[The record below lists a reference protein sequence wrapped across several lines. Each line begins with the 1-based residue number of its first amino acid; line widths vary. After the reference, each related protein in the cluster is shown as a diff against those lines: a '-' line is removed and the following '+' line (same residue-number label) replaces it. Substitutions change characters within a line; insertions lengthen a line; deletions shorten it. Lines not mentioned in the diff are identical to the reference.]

1 MFPLPGFLTHG
12 PGVPD
17 NGRGADL
24 PPRIVQGAPTVTV
37 VTVVCVPDDHA
48 VELLGT
54 VPEGVRVIAWD
65 GDGPQPDGLADTEF
79 WVPQVEDASELEAK
93 FAAMPRLRVM
103 QLTSAG
109 VEDVLDHVPDGVTL
123 CDARGVHGS
132 SVAELVLTLVLASL
146 RRLPH
151 FLDAQRDRRWD
162 LVEADDLRDKTV
174 LIVGAGDLGEQTA
187 RRLRSF
193 DATPVLVAHSAREGV
208 HATDEL
214 PDLLPDADVVV
225 LTLPLTPKTAGLVD
239 AEFLARMRDGALLVN
254 VARGKVVDTDAL
266 LAELTSGRLRA
277 ALDVVDPE
285 PLPSDHALWS
295 APNLIITPH
304 AAGHVKQAGPR
315 AFALV
320 AEQLRRFVA
329 GEKLE
334 NVVEGAY

>member
-1 MFPLPGFLTHG
+1 MTSM
-12 PGVPD
+12 
-17 NGRGADL
+17 
-24 PPRIVQGAPTVTV
+24 
-37 VTVVCVPDDHA
+37 TVVCVPDDHA
-48 VELLGT
+48 IELLGT

-65 GDGPQPDGLADTEF
+65 GDGAKPEGLEDTEF
-79 WVPQVEDASELEAK
+79 WVPQVEDAAELEAK
-93 FAAMPRLRVM
+93 FAAMPLLRVV

-132 SVAELVLTLVLASL
+132 AVAELVLSLILASL

-151 FLDAQRDRRWD
+151 FLDAQRHSHWD

-187 RRLRSF
+187 RRLRAF

-239 AEFLARMRDGALLVN
+239 ADFLARMPDGALLVN
-254 VARGKVVDTDAL
+254 AARGRIVDTEAL
-266 LAELTSGRLRA
+266 LAELTSGRLHA
-277 ALDVVDPE
+277 GLDVVDPE
-285 PLPSDHALWS
+285 PLPADHALWS

-304 AAGHVKQAGPR
+304 AAGHVTQAGPR

-320 AEQLRRFVA
+320 GEQVRRFVA

-334 NVVEGAY
+334 NVVEGDY